1 MTDATTQTTQTE
13 TAAPKRNRSTPAAM
27 VVDHIAA
34 AVKGAKSILEKEGL
48 PDDIKATLTG
58 IAALNA
64 ESPEMGKL
72 AAFRLSSIRA
82 NRPGGPPLEAGDSV
96 CFADEESA
104 TLYGTDT
111 KTDYKVESVKS
122 VGGNEEGKG
131 SRYWATITTPRGP
144 LPVPASLLTLLDGSE
159 PEVKS

>member
-1 MTDATTQTTQTE
+1 MTDATAQTTQTE
-13 TAAPKRNRSTPAAM
+13 TAAPKRNRSTPAAV

-34 AVKGAKSILEKEGL
+34 AVKGAKAILAKEGL
-48 PDDIKATLTG
+48 PDDVKATLTG
-58 IAALNA
+58 IAGLNA

-82 NRPGGPPLEAGDSV
+82 NRPGGQPLEAGDSV
-96 CFADEESA
+96 RFADEESA

-131 SRYWATITTPRGP
+131 ARYWATIITPRGP
-144 LPVPASLLTLLDGSE
+144 LPVPASLLTLLDA
-159 PEVKS
+159 PES